1 MLICYPI
8 LSSMCVALNLYPL
21 ALLSTCRIKPF
32 KPSVVVASA
41 RQWGS
46 WVVYHACQELSAV
59 AAAQQ
64 S

>member
-1 MLICYPI
+1 
-8 LSSMCVALNLYPL
+8 MCVALNLYPFV
-21 ALLSTCRIKPF
+21 LLSTCRIKPF

-46 WVVYHACQELSAV
+46 WVVYHACQVLSAV
-59 AAAQQ
+59 VDAQQ